1 VGFDPRFLF
10 FIGSYFAGFLP
21 QGGVVERK
29 SNMSVAR
36 VSSQTS
42 PVVDRVTSLVSPIV
56 SDLGLDLYDIEY
68 TGGIVRIVVDTQ
80 PGGPSGVSLE
90 NIALITRL
98 VSREFDH
105 SDPVPG
111 RYTLEV
117 TSPGLERTLRL
128 PRHFVREVGKTVAIR
143 LSSALDGQRRI
154 QGNLVSANEETI
166 VVALDDA
173 TLTEVNI
180 PLSMVDRAKTVFQ
193 WGPTP
198 KSGVASSQAK
208 SKKSTSRLSGAA
220 SDTDETDTD
229 MEVDAL

>member
-1 VGFDPRFLF
+1 
-10 FIGSYFAGFLP
+10 
-21 QGGVVERK
+21 
-29 SNMSVAR
+29 MSVTR

-42 PVVDRVTSLVSPIV
+42 PVVDRVTSLVAPIV
-56 SDLGLDLYDIEY
+56 TDLGLDLYDIEY

-80 PGGPSGVSLE
+80 PGGPAGVSLE

-128 PRHFVREVGKTVAIR
+128 PRHFVREVGKTIAVR

-154 QGNLVSANEETI
+154 QGDLVSASEDTI
-166 VVALDDA
+166 VVRLADNA
-173 TLTEVNI
+173 LTEVTI
-180 PLSMVDRAKTVFQ
+180 PLSIVERAKTVFQ

-198 KSGVASSQAK
+198 KPGSTGAATK
-208 SKKSTSRLSGAA
+208 SKKSTSRPTNEVSDDD
-220 SDTDETDTD
+220 DTDTE

>member
-1 VGFDPRFLF
+1 
-10 FIGSYFAGFLP
+10 
-21 QGGVVERK
+21 
-29 SNMSVAR
+29 MSVTR

-42 PVVDRVTSLVSPIV
+42 PVVDRVTSLVAPIV
-56 SDLGLDLYDIEY
+56 TDLGLDLYDIEY

-80 PGGPSGVSLE
+80 PGGQAGVSLE

-98 VSREFDH
+98 VSRDFDH
-105 SDPVPG
+105 SDPIPG

-128 PRHFVREVGKTVAIR
+128 PRHFVREVGKTIAVR

-154 QGNLVSANEETI
+154 QGDLVSASEDTI
-166 VVALDDA
+166 VVRLTDNA
-173 TLTEVNI
+173 LTEVTI
-180 PLSMVDRAKTVFQ
+180 PLSIVERAKTVFQ

-198 KSGVASSQAK
+198 KPGSTGAATK
-208 SKKSTSRLSGAA
+208 SKKSTSRPTHEVSDED
-220 SDTDETDTD
+220 DTDTE

>member
-1 VGFDPRFLF
+1 
-10 FIGSYFAGFLP
+10 
-21 QGGVVERK
+21 
-29 SNMSVAR
+29 MSVTR

-42 PVVDRVTSLVSPIV
+42 PVVDRVTSLVAPIV
-56 SDLGLDLYDIEY
+56 TDLGLDLYDIEY

-80 PGGPSGVSLE
+80 PGGPAGVSLE

-128 PRHFVREVGKTVAIR
+128 PRHFVREVGKTIAVR

-154 QGNLVSANEETI
+154 QGDLVSASEDTI
-166 VVALDDA
+166 VVRLADNA
-173 TLTEVNI
+173 LTEVTI
-180 PLSMVDRAKTVFQ
+180 PLSIVERAKTVFQ

-198 KSGVASSQAK
+198 KPGSTGAVTK
-208 SKKSTSRLSGAA
+208 SKKSTSRPTNEVSDED
-220 SDTDETDTD
+220 DTDTE

>member
-1 VGFDPRFLF
+1 
-10 FIGSYFAGFLP
+10 
-21 QGGVVERK
+21 
-29 SNMSVAR
+29 MSVTR

-42 PVVDRVTSLVSPIV
+42 PVVDRVTSLVAPIV
-56 SDLGLDLYDIEY
+56 TDLGLDLYDIEY

-80 PGGPSGVSLE
+80 PGGPAGVSLE

-105 SDPVPG
+105 SDPIPG

-128 PRHFVREVGKTVAIR
+128 PRHFVREVGKTIAVR

-154 QGNLVSANEETI
+154 QGDLVSASEDTI
-166 VVALDDA
+166 VVRLTDNA
-173 TLTEVNI
+173 LTEVTI
-180 PLSMVDRAKTVFQ
+180 PLSIVERAKTVFQ

-198 KSGVASSQAK
+198 KPGSTGAATK
-208 SKKSTSRLSGAA
+208 SKKSTSRPTNEVSDDD
-220 SDTDETDTD
+220 DTDTE

>member
-1 VGFDPRFLF
+1 
-10 FIGSYFAGFLP
+10 
-21 QGGVVERK
+21 
-29 SNMSVAR
+29 MSVTR

-42 PVVDRVTSLVSPIV
+42 PVVDRVTSLVAPIV
-56 SDLGLDLYDIEY
+56 TDLGLDLYDIEY

-80 PGGPSGVSLE
+80 PGGPTGVSLE

-105 SDPVPG
+105 SDPIPG

-128 PRHFVREVGKTVAIR
+128 PRHFVREVGKTIAVR

-154 QGNLVSANEETI
+154 QGDLVSASQDTI
-166 VVALDDA
+166 VVRLADNA
-173 TLTEVNI
+173 LTEVTI
-180 PLSMVDRAKTVFQ
+180 PLSIVERAKTVFQ

-198 KSGVASSQAK
+198 KPGSTGAATK
-208 SKKSTSRLSGAA
+208 SKKSTSRPTNEESDDD
-220 SDTDETDTD
+220 DTDTE

>member
-1 VGFDPRFLF
+1 
-10 FIGSYFAGFLP
+10 
-21 QGGVVERK
+21 
-29 SNMSVAR
+29 MSVTR

-42 PVVDRVTSLVSPIV
+42 PVVDRVTSLVAPIV
-56 SDLGLDLYDIEY
+56 TDLGLDLYDIEY

-80 PGGPSGVSLE
+80 PGGPTGVSLE

-105 SDPVPG
+105 SDPIPG

-128 PRHFVREVGKTVAIR
+128 PRHFVREVGKTIAVR

-154 QGNLVSANEETI
+154 QGDLVSASQDTI
-166 VVALDDA
+166 VVRLADNA
-173 TLTEVNI
+173 MTEVTI
-180 PLSMVDRAKTVFQ
+180 PLSIVERAKTVFQ

-198 KSGVASSQAK
+198 KPGSTGAATK
-208 SKKSTSRLSGAA
+208 SKKSTSRPTNEESDDD
-220 SDTDETDTD
+220 DTDTE

>member
-1 VGFDPRFLF
+1 
-10 FIGSYFAGFLP
+10 
-21 QGGVVERK
+21 
-29 SNMSVAR
+29 MSVTR

-42 PVVDRVTSLVSPIV
+42 PVVDRVTSLVAPIV
-56 SDLGLDLYDIEY
+56 TDLGLDLYDIEY

-80 PGGPSGVSLE
+80 PGGPTGVSLE

-128 PRHFVREVGKTVAIR
+128 PRHFVREVGKTIAVR

-154 QGNLVSANEETI
+154 QGDLVSATEDTI
-166 VVALDDA
+166 VVRLSDNA
-173 TLTEVNI
+173 LTEVTI
-180 PLSMVDRAKTVFQ
+180 PLSIVERAKTVFQ

-198 KSGVASSQAK
+198 KPGSTGAATK
-208 SKKSTSRLSGAA
+208 SKKSTSRPTNEVSDED
-220 SDTDETDTD
+220 DTDTE

>member
-1 VGFDPRFLF
+1 
-10 FIGSYFAGFLP
+10 
-21 QGGVVERK
+21 
-29 SNMSVAR
+29 MSVTR

-42 PVVDRVTSLVSPIV
+42 PVVDRVTSLVASIV
-56 SDLGLDLYDIEY
+56 TDLGLDLYDIEY

-80 PGGPSGVSLE
+80 PGGPAGVSLE

-128 PRHFVREVGKTVAIR
+128 PRHFVREVGKTIAVR

-154 QGNLVSANEETI
+154 QGDLVSASEDTI
-166 VVALDDA
+166 VVRLADNA
-173 TLTEVNI
+173 LTEVTI
-180 PLSMVDRAKTVFQ
+180 PLSIVERAKTVFQ

-198 KSGVASSQAK
+198 KPGSTGAATK
-208 SKKSTSRLSGAA
+208 SKKSTSRPTNEVSDED
-220 SDTDETDTD
+220 DTDTE

>member
-1 VGFDPRFLF
+1 MYPARTKRRWLGTSASTGL
-10 FIGSYFAGFLP
+10 S
-21 QGGVVERK
+21 RK
-29 SNMSVAR
+29 VRTNR
-36 VSSQTS
+36 
-42 PVVDRVTSLVSPIV
+42 L
-56 SDLGLDLYDIEY
+56 LYDIEY

-80 PGGPSGVSLE
+80 PGGPAGVSLE

-128 PRHFVREVGKTVAIR
+128 PRHFVREVGKTIAVR

-154 QGNLVSANEETI
+154 QGDLVSASEDTI
-166 VVALDDA
+166 VVRLADNA
-173 TLTEVNI
+173 LTEVTI
-180 PLSMVDRAKTVFQ
+180 PLSIVERAKTVFQ

-198 KSGVASSQAK
+198 KPGSTGAATK
-208 SKKSTSRLSGAA
+208 SKKSTSRPTNEVSDDD
-220 SDTDETDTD
+220 DTDTE

>member
-1 VGFDPRFLF
+1 
-10 FIGSYFAGFLP
+10 
-21 QGGVVERK
+21 
-29 SNMSVAR
+29 MSVTR

-42 PVVDRVTSLVSPIV
+42 PVVDRVTSLVAPIV
-56 SDLGLDLYDIEY
+56 TDLGLDLYDIEY

-80 PGGPSGVSLE
+80 PGGPAGVSLE

-105 SDPVPG
+105 SDPIPG

-128 PRHFVREVGKTVAIR
+128 PRHFVREVGKTIAVR

-154 QGNLVSANEETI
+154 QGDLVSASEDTI
-166 VVALDDA
+166 VVRLADNA
-173 TLTEVNI
+173 LTEVTI
-180 PLSMVDRAKTVFQ
+180 PLSIVERAKTVFQ

-198 KSGVASSQAK
+198 KPGSTGAATK
-208 SKKSTSRLSGAA
+208 SKKSTSRPTHEVSDED
-220 SDTDETDTD
+220 DTDTE

>member
-1 VGFDPRFLF
+1 
-10 FIGSYFAGFLP
+10 
-21 QGGVVERK
+21 
-29 SNMSVAR
+29 MSVTR

-42 PVVDRVTSLVSPIV
+42 PVVDRVTSLVAPIV
-56 SDLGLDLYDIEY
+56 TDLGLDLYDIEY

-80 PGGPSGVSLE
+80 PGGPAGVSLE

-128 PRHFVREVGKTVAIR
+128 PRHFVREVGKTIAVR

-154 QGNLVSANEETI
+154 RGDLVSASEDTI
-166 VVALDDA
+166 VVRLTDNA
-173 TLTEVNI
+173 LTEVTI
-180 PLSMVDRAKTVFQ
+180 PLSIVERAKTVFQ

-198 KSGVASSQAK
+198 KPGSTGAATK
-208 SKKSTSRLSGAA
+208 SKKSTSRPTHEVSDED
-220 SDTDETDTD
+220 DTDTE

>member
-1 VGFDPRFLF
+1 
-10 FIGSYFAGFLP
+10 
-21 QGGVVERK
+21 
-29 SNMSVAR
+29 MSVTR

-42 PVVDRVTSLVSPIV
+42 PVVDRVTSLVAPIV
-56 SDLGLDLYDIEY
+56 TDLGLDLYDIEY

-80 PGGPSGVSLE
+80 PGGPTGVSLE

-128 PRHFVREVGKTVAIR
+128 PRHFVREVGKTIAVR

-154 QGNLVSANEETI
+154 QGDLVSATEDTI
-166 VVALDDA
+166 VVRLSDNA
-173 TLTEVNI
+173 LTEVTI
-180 PLSMVDRAKTVFQ
+180 PLSIVERAKTVFQ

-198 KSGVASSQAK
+198 KPGSTGAPTK
-208 SKKSTSRLSGAA
+208 SKKSTSRPTNEVSDED
-220 SDTDETDTD
+220 DTDTE

>member
-1 VGFDPRFLF
+1 
-10 FIGSYFAGFLP
+10 
-21 QGGVVERK
+21 
-29 SNMSVAR
+29 MSVTR

-42 PVVDRVTSLVSPIV
+42 PVVDRVTSLVAPIV
-56 SDLGLDLYDIEY
+56 TDLGLDLYDIEY

-80 PGGPSGVSLE
+80 PGGQAGVSLE

-105 SDPVPG
+105 SDPIPG

-128 PRHFVREVGKTVAIR
+128 PRHFVREVGKTIAVR

-154 QGNLVSANEETI
+154 QGDLVSASEDTI
-166 VVALDDA
+166 VVRLTDNA
-173 TLTEVNI
+173 LTEVTI
-180 PLSMVDRAKTVFQ
+180 PLSIVERAKTVFQ

-198 KSGVASSQAK
+198 KPGATGAATK
-208 SKKSTSRLSGAA
+208 SKKSTSRPTHEVSDED
-220 SDTDETDTD
+220 DTDTE

>member
-1 VGFDPRFLF
+1 
-10 FIGSYFAGFLP
+10 
-21 QGGVVERK
+21 
-29 SNMSVAR
+29 MSVTR

-42 PVVDRVTSLVSPIV
+42 PVVDRVTSLVAPIV
-56 SDLGLDLYDIEY
+56 TDLGLDLYDIEY

-80 PGGPSGVSLE
+80 PGGQAGVSLE

-105 SDPVPG
+105 SDPIPG

-128 PRHFVREVGKTVAIR
+128 PRHFVREVGKTIAVR

-154 QGNLVSANEETI
+154 QGDLVSASEDTI
-166 VVALDDA
+166 GVRLSDNA
-173 TLTEVNI
+173 LTEVTI
-180 PLSMVDRAKTVFQ
+180 PLSIVERAKTVFQ

-198 KSGVASSQAK
+198 KPGSTGAATK
-208 SKKSTSRLSGAA
+208 SKKSTSRPTHEVSDED
-220 SDTDETDTD
+220 DTDTE

>member
-1 VGFDPRFLF
+1 
-10 FIGSYFAGFLP
+10 
-21 QGGVVERK
+21 
-29 SNMSVAR
+29 MSVTR

-42 PVVDRVTSLVSPIV
+42 PVVDRVTSLVAPIV
-56 SDLGLDLYDIEY
+56 TDLGLDLYDIEY

-80 PGGPSGVSLE
+80 PGGPVGVSLE

-128 PRHFVREVGKTVAIR
+128 PRHFVREVGKTIAVR

-154 QGNLVSANEETI
+154 QGDLVSATEDTI
-166 VVALDDA
+166 VVRLSDNA
-173 TLTEVNI
+173 LTELTI
-180 PLSMVDRAKTVFQ
+180 PLSIVERAKTVFQ

-198 KSGVASSQAK
+198 KPGSTGAATK
-208 SKKSTSRLSGAA
+208 SKKSTSRPTNEVSDED
-220 SDTDETDTD
+220 DTDTE

>member
-1 VGFDPRFLF
+1 
-10 FIGSYFAGFLP
+10 
-21 QGGVVERK
+21 
-29 SNMSVAR
+29 MSVTR

-42 PVVDRVTSLVSPIV
+42 PVVDRVTSLVAPIV
-56 SDLGLDLYDIEY
+56 TDLGLDLYDNEY

-80 PGGPSGVSLE
+80 PGGQAGVSLE

-105 SDPVPG
+105 SDPIPG

-128 PRHFVREVGKTVAIR
+128 PRHFVREVGKTIAVR

-154 QGNLVSANEETI
+154 QGDLVSASEDTI
-166 VVALDDA
+166 VVRLTDNA
-173 TLTEVNI
+173 LTEVTI
-180 PLSMVDRAKTVFQ
+180 PLSIVERAKTVFQ

-198 KSGVASSQAK
+198 KPGSTGAATK
-208 SKKSTSRLSGAA
+208 SKKSTSRPTHEVSDED
-220 SDTDETDTD
+220 DTDTE

>member
-1 VGFDPRFLF
+1 
-10 FIGSYFAGFLP
+10 
-21 QGGVVERK
+21 
-29 SNMSVAR
+29 MSVTR

-42 PVVDRVTSLVSPIV
+42 PVVDRVTSLVAPIV
-56 SDLGLDLYDIEY
+56 TDLGLDLYDIEY

-80 PGGPSGVSLE
+80 PGGPTGVSLE

-105 SDPVPG
+105 SDPIPG

-117 TSPGLERTLRL
+117 SSPGLERTLRL
-128 PRHFVREVGKTVAIR
+128 PRHFVREVGKTIAVR

-154 QGNLVSANEETI
+154 QGDLVSASEDTI
-166 VVALDDA
+166 VVRLADNA
-173 TLTEVNI
+173 LTEVTI
-180 PLSMVDRAKTVFQ
+180 PLSIVERAKTVFQ

-198 KSGVASSQAK
+198 KPGSTGAATK
-208 SKKSTSRLSGAA
+208 SKKSTSRPTNEA
-220 SDTDETDTD
+220 SDDDDTDTD

>member
-1 VGFDPRFLF
+1 
-10 FIGSYFAGFLP
+10 
-21 QGGVVERK
+21 
-29 SNMSVAR
+29 MSVTR

-42 PVVDRVTSLVSPIV
+42 PVVDRVTSLVAPIV
-56 SDLGLDLYDIEY
+56 TDLGLDLYDIEY

-80 PGGPSGVSLE
+80 PGGQAGVSLE

-105 SDPVPG
+105 SDPIPG

-128 PRHFVREVGKTVAIR
+128 PRHFVREVGKTIAVR

-154 QGNLVSANEETI
+154 QGDLVSASEDTI
-166 VVALDDA
+166 VVRLADNA
-173 TLTEVNI
+173 LTEVTI
-180 PLSMVDRAKTVFQ
+180 PLSIVERAKTVFQ

-198 KSGVASSQAK
+198 KPGSTGAATK
-208 SKKSTSRLSGAA
+208 SKKSTSRPTHEVSDED
-220 SDTDETDTD
+220 DTDPE
-229 MEVDAL
+229 MEREAL

>member
-1 VGFDPRFLF
+1 
-10 FIGSYFAGFLP
+10 
-21 QGGVVERK
+21 
-29 SNMSVAR
+29 MSVTR

-42 PVVDRVTSLVSPIV
+42 PVVDRVTSLVAPIV
-56 SDLGLDLYDIEY
+56 TDLGLDLYDIEY

-80 PGGPSGVSLE
+80 PGGPAGVSLE

-128 PRHFVREVGKTVAIR
+128 PRHFVREVGKTIAVR
-143 LSSALDGQRRI
+143 LSSALNGQRRI
-154 QGNLVSANEETI
+154 QGDLVSASEDTI
-166 VVALDDA
+166 VVRLADNA
-173 TLTEVNI
+173 LTEVTI
-180 PLSMVDRAKTVFQ
+180 PLSIVERAKTVFQ

-198 KSGVASSQAK
+198 KPGSTGAATK
-208 SKKSTSRLSGAA
+208 SKKSTSRPTNEVSDDD
-220 SDTDETDTD
+220 DTDTE

>member
-1 VGFDPRFLF
+1 
-10 FIGSYFAGFLP
+10 
-21 QGGVVERK
+21 
-29 SNMSVAR
+29 MSVTR

-42 PVVDRVTSLVSPIV
+42 PVVDRVTSLVTPIV
-56 SDLGLDLYDIEY
+56 TDLGLDLYDIEY

-80 PGGPSGVSLE
+80 PGGPAGVSLE

-128 PRHFVREVGKTVAIR
+128 PRHFVREVGKTIAVR

-154 QGNLVSANEETI
+154 QGDLVSATEDTI
-166 VVALDDA
+166 VVRLSDNA
-173 TLTEVNI
+173 LTEVTI
-180 PLSMVDRAKTVFQ
+180 PLSIVERAKTVFQ

-198 KSGVASSQAK
+198 KPGSTGATTK
-208 SKKSTSRLSGAA
+208 SKKATSRPTHEVSDED
-220 SDTDETDTD
+220 DTDTE

>member
-1 VGFDPRFLF
+1 
-10 FIGSYFAGFLP
+10 
-21 QGGVVERK
+21 
-29 SNMSVAR
+29 MSVTR

-42 PVVDRVTSLVSPIV
+42 PVVDRVTSLVAPIV
-56 SDLGLDLYDIEY
+56 TDLGLDLYDIEY

-80 PGGPSGVSLE
+80 PGGQAGVSLE

-105 SDPVPG
+105 SDPIPG

-128 PRHFVREVGKTVAIR
+128 PRHFVREVGKTIAVR

-154 QGNLVSANEETI
+154 QGDLVSASEDII
-166 VVALDDA
+166 VVRLADNA
-173 TLTEVNI
+173 LTEVTI
-180 PLSMVDRAKTVFQ
+180 PLSIVERAKTVFQ

-198 KSGVASSQAK
+198 KPGSTGAATK
-208 SKKSTSRLSGAA
+208 SKKSTSRPTHEVSDED
-220 SDTDETDTD
+220 DTDTE

>member
-1 VGFDPRFLF
+1 
-10 FIGSYFAGFLP
+10 
-21 QGGVVERK
+21 
-29 SNMSVAR
+29 MSVTR

-42 PVVDRVTSLVSPIV
+42 PVVDRVTSLVAPIV
-56 SDLGLDLYDIEY
+56 TDLGLDLYDIEY

-80 PGGPSGVSLE
+80 PGGQAGVSLE

-105 SDPVPG
+105 SDPIPG

-128 PRHFVREVGKTVAIR
+128 PRHFVREVGKTIAVR

-154 QGNLVSANEETI
+154 QGDLVSASEDTI
-166 VVALDDA
+166 VVRLTDNA
-173 TLTEVNI
+173 LTEVTI
-180 PLSMVDRAKTVFQ
+180 PLSIVERAKTVFQ

-198 KSGVASSQAK
+198 KPGSTGAATK
-208 SKKSTSRLSGAA
+208 SKKSTSRPTHEVSDED
-220 SDTDETDTD
+220 DTDTEL
-229 MEVDAL
+229 EVDAL

>member
-1 VGFDPRFLF
+1 
-10 FIGSYFAGFLP
+10 
-21 QGGVVERK
+21 
-29 SNMSVAR
+29 MSVTR

-42 PVVDRVTSLVSPIV
+42 PVVDRVTSLVAPIV
-56 SDLGLDLYDIEY
+56 TDLGLDLYDIEY

-80 PGGPSGVSLE
+80 PGGQAGVSLE

-105 SDPVPG
+105 SDPIPG

-128 PRHFVREVGKTVAIR
+128 PRHFVREVGKTIAVR

-154 QGNLVSANEETI
+154 QGDLVSASEDTI
-166 VVALDDA
+166 VVRLTDNA
-173 TLTEVNI
+173 LTEVTI
-180 PLSMVDRAKTVFQ
+180 PLSIVERAKTVFQ

-198 KSGVASSQAK
+198 KPGSTGAATK
-208 SKKSTSRLSGAA
+208 SKKSTSRPTHEVSDEG
-220 SDTDETDTD
+220 DTDTE

>member
-1 VGFDPRFLF
+1 
-10 FIGSYFAGFLP
+10 
-21 QGGVVERK
+21 
-29 SNMSVAR
+29 MSVTR

-42 PVVDRVTSLVSPIV
+42 PVVDRVTSLVAPIV
-56 SDLGLDLYDIEY
+56 TDLGLDLYDIEY

-80 PGGPSGVSLE
+80 PGGPTGVSLE

-105 SDPVPG
+105 SDPIPG

-128 PRHFVREVGKTVAIR
+128 PRHFVREVGKTIAVR

-154 QGNLVSANEETI
+154 QGDLVSASEDTI
-166 VVALDDA
+166 VVRLADNA
-173 TLTEVNI
+173 LTEVTI
-180 PLSMVDRAKTVFQ
+180 PLSIVERAKTVFQ

-198 KSGVASSQAK
+198 KPGSTGAATK
-208 SKKSTSRLSGAA
+208 SKKSTSRPTNEA
-220 SDTDETDTD
+220 SDDDDTDTD

>member
-1 VGFDPRFLF
+1 
-10 FIGSYFAGFLP
+10 
-21 QGGVVERK
+21 
-29 SNMSVAR
+29 MSVTR

-42 PVVDRVTSLVSPIV
+42 PVVDRVTSLVAPIV
-56 SDLGLDLYDIEY
+56 TDLGLDLYDIEY

-80 PGGPSGVSLE
+80 PGGPAGVSLE
-90 NIALITRL
+90 NIALIMRL

-105 SDPVPG
+105 SDPIPG

-128 PRHFVREVGKTVAIR
+128 PRHFVREVGKTIAVR

-154 QGNLVSANEETI
+154 QGDLVSASEDTI
-166 VVALDDA
+166 VVRLTDNA
-173 TLTEVNI
+173 LTEVTI
-180 PLSMVDRAKTVFQ
+180 PLSIVERAKTVFQ

-198 KSGVASSQAK
+198 KPGSTGAATK
-208 SKKSTSRLSGAA
+208 SKKSTSRPTHEVSDED
-220 SDTDETDTD
+220 DTDTE

>member
-1 VGFDPRFLF
+1 
-10 FIGSYFAGFLP
+10 
-21 QGGVVERK
+21 
-29 SNMSVAR
+29 MSVTR

-42 PVVDRVTSLVSPIV
+42 PVVDRVTSLVAPIV
-56 SDLGLDLYDIEY
+56 TDLGLDLYDIEY

-80 PGGPSGVSLE
+80 PGGQAGVSLE

-128 PRHFVREVGKTVAIR
+128 PRHFVREVGKTIAVR

-154 QGNLVSANEETI
+154 QGDLVSASEDTI
-166 VVALDDA
+166 VVRLTDNA
-173 TLTEVNI
+173 LTEVTI
-180 PLSMVDRAKTVFQ
+180 PLSIVERAKTVFQ

-198 KSGVASSQAK
+198 KPGSTGAATK
-208 SKKSTSRLSGAA
+208 SKKSTSRPTHEV
-220 SDTDETDTD
+220 SDEDDTNTE

>member
-1 VGFDPRFLF
+1 
-10 FIGSYFAGFLP
+10 
-21 QGGVVERK
+21 
-29 SNMSVAR
+29 MSVTR

-42 PVVDRVTSLVSPIV
+42 PVVDRVTSLVAPIV
-56 SDLGLDLYDIEY
+56 TDLGLDLYDIEY

-80 PGGPSGVSLE
+80 PGGPTGVSLE

-128 PRHFVREVGKTVAIR
+128 PRHFVREVGKTIAVR

-154 QGNLVSANEETI
+154 QGDLVLASEDTI
-166 VVALDDA
+166 VVRLADNA
-173 TLTEVNI
+173 LTEVTI
-180 PLSMVDRAKTVFQ
+180 PLSIVERAKTVFQ

-198 KSGVASSQAK
+198 KPGSTGAPTK
-208 SKKSTSRLSGAA
+208 SKKSTSRPTNEVSDED
-220 SDTDETDTD
+220 DTDTE